1 MNTDLTKKSK
11 SYLRKYFFKL
21 LNGAVYGKTMD
32 NIRKHRDTKLVTTKI
47 IRNYRLSQSNY
58 QTKKFFQENLLAKEM
73 KKQR

>member
-11 SYLRKYFFKL
+11 SYLQKYFFKL

-32 NIRKHRDTKLVTTKI
+32 DIRKHRDTKLVITKI